1 MKRGLEPGAGV
12 WQVVLRV
19 LYDFWCPW
27 VLTAMQ
33 GTGSMSEREVELRL
47 LSKSGTSKVKA

>member
-27 VLTAMQ
+27 VLTTMQ